1 MTINRPRDIW
11 GKMTPE
17 ERAESEGRLANVAAE
32 GAWRRARH
40 ARSAAV
46 DALRAISELPLT
58 RDEAKRCASQV
69 KKLVKELEPIGAAF
83 RKEAG
88 E

>member
-1 MTINRPRDIW
+1 MTINRRGDIW

-17 ERAESEGRLANVAAE
+17 ERAESEGQMANIAAE
-32 GAWRRARH
+32 GAWLSAH
-40 ARSAAV
+40 DARSTAV
-46 DALRAISELPLT
+46 NALRAISELPLT

-69 KKLVKELEPIGAAF
+69 EKLVKELGPIGAAF